1 MTYIDALEQRTGAL
15 DSTVLSLCMDNKL
28 PIVVFDMFQK
38 GNLELALSGADIGTL
53 ISETT
58 QAA

>member
-1 MTYIDALEQRTGAL
+1 
-15 DSTVLSLCMDNKL
+15 
-28 PIVVFDMFQK
+28 MFQK